1 MKQRKYV
8 VITLVM
14 VMAFMA
20 MSVGS
25 VLAGD
30 FDKSTPLPDQGQ
42 APVCSKSEPADNVF
56 VLECFDVDEDIAKVD
71 VVSNGKYELQWNASR
86 VLLRVQATGLTEVA
100 LWTVK
105 DMQNH
110 VVSGHLP

>member
-30 FDKSTPLPDQGQ
+30 FDKSTPLPDEGH
-42 APVCSKSEPADNVF
+42 APVCSKSSTDNGF
-56 VLECFDVDEDIAKVD
+56 VLECFDVDEDIAKVE

-86 VLLRVQATGLTEVA
+86 VMLRVQATGLTEVA
-100 LWTVK
+100 FWTVK